1 MNNIEPET
9 NTVNETDN
17 SVAETS
23 ATPASAVEEVEES
36 APKASETN
44 TSETSERST
53 AEVAKEEAVK
63 SAPNK
68 EAKKVVEQQGLSESE
83 VAQIL
88 IDLSEAQERAAKLD
102 MERKHLYDTV
112 VRRQAEFENFRKRV
126 DRERSEMHAKARA
139 DVVTQLLSVL
149 DNLER
154 ALGSAAQAESD
165 ESIRISIV
173 RGVKLIHRQFLDVM
187 LGLGLTPVKTV
198 GEAFDPHVH
207 EAVTTE
213 ASSELPENT
222 IIAELQKGYK
232 LGDRLLRPSMVKVAI
247 RE

>member
-9 NTVNETDN
+9 NPVNETDN
-17 SVAETS
+17 SVSETS
-23 ATPASAVEEVEES
+23 ATPTVEEMEEFVPKTS
-36 APKASETN
+36 EPKAES
-44 TSETSERST
+44 SERGT
-53 AEVAKEEAVK
+53 PEAKEEPIK
-63 SAPNK
+63 STPKA
-68 EAKKVVEQQGLSESE
+68 EAKKTAEQQGLSESE

-126 DRERSEMHAKARA
+126 DRERTEMHAKARA

-154 ALGSAAQAESD
+154 ALGPADQAEAD
-165 ESIRISIV
+165 ESIRISIIT
-173 RGVKLIHRQFLDVM
+173 GVKLIHRQFLDVM

>member
-9 NTVNETDN
+9 NPVNETDN
-17 SVAETS
+17 SVSETS
-23 ATPASAVEEVEES
+23 ATSTVEEMEEFV
-36 APKASETN
+36 PKASESSST
-44 TSETSERST
+44 ETSGRST
-53 AEVAKEEAVK
+53 AEAKEEPIK
-63 SAPNK
+63 STPKA
-68 EAKKVVEQQGLSESE
+68 EAKKTAEPQGLSESE

-126 DRERSEMHAKARA
+126 DRERTEMHAKARA

-154 ALGSAAQAESD
+154 ALGSADQAESD
-165 ESIRISIV
+165 ESIRISIIT
-173 RGVKLIHRQFLDVM
+173 GVKLIHRQFLDVM